1 MSVVS
6 FAWLLATTF
15 YLGATEQP
23 IIATWHL
30 ATNHYSLDFELKI
43 LGSASATPVLGRHPT
58 AQVLT
63 AGPAQYLLDCGEGT
77 QWRLLENRVRH
88 QRLRA
93 VFISHLH
100 GDHVFG
106 LFGLLGTMH
115 LAGRTEPLCLLGPPG
130 LDELLTMQFRSSTTQ
145 LQFDLRY
152 TRVDTG
158 VHAVVYEDAQVRVW
172 SLPHQH
178 RIPCAGY
185 LFEERPRRA
194 NLLKDRLPAGLSA
207 SQLAQLAQGED
218 VLDETQQTLLV
229 RHADVAGPAPTPRR
243 YAFCSD
249 TRFLPWLADLVRGAD
264 LLYHEATF
272 LDESRERAA
281 QTYHST
287 ARQAAELAQAA
298 AVKQLLIGHF
308 SSRYKTLEP
317 LLAEARAVFER
328 TDLALEG
335 LTISL

>member
-1 MSVVS
+1 M
-6 FAWLLATTF
+6 
-15 YLGATEQP
+15 
-23 IIATWHL
+23 
-30 ATNHYSLDFELKI
+30 DFELKI

-77 QWRLLENRVRH
+77 QWRLLEERVRH

-115 LAGRTEPLCLLGPPG
+115 LAGRTEPLTLIGPPG
-130 LDELLTMQFRSSTTQ
+130 LDELLTTQFRCSTTQ
-145 LQFDLRY
+145 LQFDLSY
-152 TRVDTG
+152 LRVDTARR
-158 VHAVVYEDAQVRVW
+158 AVVYEDAQVRVS
-172 SLPHQH
+172 SLPLQH

-185 LFEERPRRA
+185 LFEEQPRRA
-194 NLLKDRLPAGLSA
+194 NLLKDRLPAGLTPN
-207 SQLAQLAQGED
+207 QLAQLAQGED
-218 VLDETQQTLLV
+218 VHDEAQRLTV
-229 RHADVAGPAPTPRR
+229 RYADVAGPVPTPRR

-249 TRFLPWLADLVRGAD
+249 TRYLPALADLLRGAD

-272 LDESRERAA
+272 LDESHERAT

-298 AVKQLLIGHF
+298 GVKRLLIGHF

-317 LLAEARAVFER
+317 LLLEARAVFEH
-328 TDLALEG
+328 TDLATEG